1 MNKPPKKW
9 WYSTVDRLKKIPTI
23 TDAKRAAGW
32 LWYHHLTPAQK
43 IKALPKKDL
52 QREMLKYYT
61 SIKGNCTKDTAT
73 MGKIHSRKKTKKRL
87 SEKQKKSLAK
97 GRKVLYSLRKGRKIS
112 EPKEPILIKEGFFMK
127 GKRSKKASKRLHGD
141 PGFEGKRKGG
151 KVRHVVSHKYM
162 HGAGSGFDP
171 AGLALDL
178 AGILAGAIGLS
189 FLASFAPIKNA
200 KYKALIPI
208 LAGIAGLSF
217 PKIAKNRFMNRASLG
232 ALTVGGYTLTKSL
245 VPQIPLMGAADTAEG
260 IGYAIDNLPPEE
272 KAILGIAPAQLEYAG
287 EAGEGEETRED
298 VSSGPG
304 EMLGETSMIEGI
316 PGEMLGEYEPVGA
329 DSDFE

>member
-43 IKALPKKDL
+43 IKTLTKKDL

-61 SIKGNCTKDTAT
+61 SIKGNCTKETGA
-73 MGKIHSRKKTKKRL
+73 MGKKYQRKKKKHV
-87 SEKQKKSLAK
+87 SDKQRKSLAK
-97 GRKVLYSLRKGRKIS
+97 GRKVLYSLRKGRRIS
-112 EPKEPILIKEGFFMK
+112 EPKEPILIKEGFFMDGKKRGRKKSSKAMHGEFIGKK
-127 GKRSKKASKRLHGD
+127 GKAKHRAT
-141 PGFEGKRKGG
+141 
-151 KVRHVVSHKYM
+151 SHKYM
-162 HGAGSGFDP
+162 HGAASGFDP

-178 AGILAGAIGLS
+178 AGILSGAIGIS
-189 FLASFAPIKNA
+189 FLASFIPIKNA
-200 KYKALIPI
+200 KYKTLIPI
-208 LAGIAGLSF
+208 IAGIAGLSM
-217 PKIAKNRFMNRASLG
+217 PKIAKNRFLNRASLG
-232 ALTVGGYTLTKSL
+232 ALTVGGYTLAKTF

-287 EAGEGEETRED
+287 EAGEDGESRED
-298 VSSGPG
+298 MSSGPG